1 MADDAIPD
9 GRPGMSARIDPA
21 TGKPLPKGVT
31 YRGPKQY
38 MTRKVVDGQRVQKT
52 FSTAA
57 LARRWLTETTA
68 KAELG
73 QFQDTRPLDNTTIS
87 DLVTRYAS
95 ECMADREADRTG
107 HIPAILR
114 DSDLP
119 GVRLSKFSPA
129 DVRGFRDR
137 MTKAGYAPGTVAKR
151 LNLLAAVIQHAISE
165 WDISIVNHASGRVVK
180 RPAGADKKRN
190 RRLTDGANGA
200 DGPEPGE
207 YDRLI
212 EAVTSETHPDD
223 VWLVRFAIEQGTRRG
238 EAILLRWQD
247 VDFER
252 RTVHLGSDD
261 GRTKGRDHQEE
272 RGLEVR
278 PLTPGALRLLRE
290 KLLTHQKPP
299 KADAPVFS
307 VGTGNAFS
315 TRVRRKAKNAGL
327 ADLTFHDLRHEA
339 TSRLARLLPNPL
351 DLKRVTGHK
360 DLKSLDR
367 YYQPVPETISRQI
380 EEAEKLAGII
390 AGDDDDA

>member
-9 GRPGMSARIDPA
+9 GRPGVSARIDPA
-21 TGKPLPKGVT
+21 TGKALPRGVT
-31 YRGPKQY
+31 YRGPRQY
-38 MTRKVVDGQRVQKT
+38 QTRKVVDGRRVQQT

-57 LARRWLTETTA
+57 LARRWLTETAA

-73 QFQDTRPLDNTTIS
+73 QFQDTRPLDTTTIS

-119 GVRLSKFSPA
+119 GVKLSRFSPA

-137 MTKAGYAPGTVAKR
+137 MVKAGYAPGTVVKR
-151 LNLLAAVIQHAISE
+151 MNLLAAVIQHAISE
-165 WDISIVNHASGRVVK
+165 WDISIINHASGRVVK
-180 RPAGADKKRN
+180 RPEGADRKRN

-252 RTVHLGSDD
+252 RTVHLGGDD
-261 GRTKGRDHQEE
+261 GRTKTRDYQEE

-290 KLLTHQKPP
+290 KLLTYPRAP
-299 KADAPVFS
+299 KADGLVFD
-307 VGTGNAFS
+307 VGNGNAFGI
-315 TRVRRKAKNAGL
+315 RVVRKAKRAGL

-380 EEAEKLAGII
+380 EEAERLAGII
-390 AGDDDDA
+390 AGSDDDE